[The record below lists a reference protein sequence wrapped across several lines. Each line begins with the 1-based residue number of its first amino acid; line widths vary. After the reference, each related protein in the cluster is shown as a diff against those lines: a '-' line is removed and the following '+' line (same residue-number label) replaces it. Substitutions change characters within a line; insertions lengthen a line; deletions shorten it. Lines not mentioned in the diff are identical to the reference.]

1 MAVFKTWETK
11 WKKGDRIG
19 KGGQGLTYFASD
31 INTGSTYAI
40 KFLKEQK
47 VLERRERMFIEVS
60 ALKILSH
67 PNIPK
72 LIDSNEDKFK
82 DEDHELFVVSE
93 FIPGPTL
100 EEFISSN
107 GIMSL
112 EQAINFTIKLAEIIE
127 YCHSKG
133 IIHRDIKPDN
143 IILRNGDSLDPFLID
158 FGLSFNEEISLQKDD
173 TPSWQHIGNRFLSLP
188 ELRVSEGNKR
198 DFRSDVTMV
207 CGIFLFCLTGIHPT
221 DLIDEKITKPHR
233 RNKEKSYID
242 KLTDFKIASINNFFD
257 IAFNQGINDRWQ
269 TIKSVII
276 TLSDIQ
282 NMKPE
287 PDSEQDIT
295 QKLQAFKSKLESRLD
310 YKQLE
315 QIRLVLSKCNS
326 VVKYAAQEVIN
337 KLKPTEFGTIQT
349 GYNLD
354 VPKQL
359 YTNQLGIKT
368 PYSDEVTFYPKF
380 SCYSNGSEFVF
391 ESVESSKRTE
401 LARFQLNEEFDWI
414 ALQQKVIEYYVDG
427 ITSK

>member
-1 MAVFKTWETK
+1 MAIYRTWESK
-11 WKKGDRIG
+11 WKKGNQIG

-31 INTGSTYAI
+31 LITGETYAI
-40 KFLKEQK
+40 KFLKEHK

-60 ALKILSH
+60 ALKILSY

-82 DEDHELFVVSE
+82 DYEHELFLVSE

-100 EEFISSN
+100 EEFITSN
-107 GIMSL
+107 GTMSL
-112 EQAINFTIKLAEIIE
+112 EQAIDFTTKLSEIIE

-158 FGLSFNEEISLQKDD
+158 FGLSFNEDFSLQKDD

-207 CGIFLFCLTGIHPT
+207 CAIFLFCLTGIHPT

-233 RNKEKSYID
+233 RIKEKGYID
-242 KLTDFKIASINNFFD
+242 KLPEYKIASINNFFD

-276 TLSDIQ
+276 TLTDIL

-287 PDSEQDIT
+287 SDNEQDIT
-295 QKLQAFKSKLESRLD
+295 QKLDAYKVKLESRLD
-310 YKQLE
+310 FKQLE
-315 QIRLVLSKCNS
+315 QIRLLLSKCYS
-326 VVKYAAQEVIN
+326 VINFAAKEVIS

-354 VPKQL
+354 VTKQVFT
-359 YTNQLGIKT
+359 YQLGIKT
-368 PYSDEVTFYPKF
+368 PYSVEAAFYPKF

-391 ESVESSKRTE
+391 ESIESSKRTE